1 MRGRGGEA
9 AEEGEEDD
17 GWDATIR
24 LVGYL
29 FARTRGVQRA
39 AGAVVQCIGS
49 SGPVHLLLG
58 HSRSVS
64 ECLSTFFAFVCSSTY
79 QVSLLGVCS
88 VSFGRGCSIVTAGGA
103 CAASPDALLYMLI

>member
-39 AGAVVQCIGS
+39 AGAVVQCTCYLDTH
-49 SGPVHLLLG
+49 V
-58 HSRSVS
+58 RS
-64 ECLSTFFAFVCSSTY
+64 
-79 QVSLLGVCS
+79 QS
-88 VSFGRGCSIVTAGGA
+88 V
-103 CAASPDALLYMLI
+103 